1 MPRLHRTRQF
11 FWLTTKPPFTTP
23 SGKFLRQTGNSVLE
37 MGSPQDALCLAQFH
51 QGEIPILLM
60 DIVMPGVRG
69 TDLAAKVRALRP
81 NIEVICMSGY
91 AEGIPRYNCR
101 KMPNITRSS
110 SALRPCSIFS
120 DALSPNTDRRVLPVR
135 LFYVAADGTC
145 SGFVASPPARH
156 FFPPPSLSAPLC

>member
-11 FWLTTKPPFTTP
+11 SWLTTKPPFATP

-37 MGSPQDALCLAQFH
+37 AGSPQDALCLAQFH

-60 DIVMPGVRG
+60 DIFMPGVRG

-91 AEGIPRYNCR
+91 AEGISEIQLQEDAQYHQKPFRFATLLNL
-101 KMPNITRSS
+101 
-110 SALRPCSIFS
+110 LRRT
-120 DALSPNTDRRVLPVR
+120 LTK
-135 LFYVAADGTC
+135 
-145 SGFVASPPARH
+145 H
-156 FFPPPSLSAPLC
+156 